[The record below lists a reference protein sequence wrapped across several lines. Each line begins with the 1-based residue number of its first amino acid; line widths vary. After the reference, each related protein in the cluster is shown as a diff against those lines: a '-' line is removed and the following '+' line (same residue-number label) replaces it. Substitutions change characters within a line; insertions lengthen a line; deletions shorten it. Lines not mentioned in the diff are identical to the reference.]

1 MFWILLF
8 MVGIFAGTFG
18 SLLGLGGGV
27 ILVPSLLF
35 LSSLFPGVPEITPQQ
50 AVGTSLILIIIT
62 SLSSV
67 VGYAKKKRIDYRSA
81 FLFFI
86 GSAPGAILGAWLT
99 RFFDRDNFNLYF
111 GIFLIFMFFLLV
123 YRNKFQARPIQWKIK
138 RNFTDEQ
145 GVEYTYGYSPIPAFL
160 IALLVGTLSSLFGI
174 GGGALLVPFMLVFF
188 GFPPHIAAATSMMTI
203 LLSSIVGSGMHI
215 TLGHIIWP
223 MVLATAPGSW
233 IGGKLGV
240 MLSSK
245 LSGNRIER
253 ILRVVLLLFALRML
267 WQGVM

>member
-1 MFWILLF
+1 VLWMLLF
-8 MVGIFAGTFG
+8 LVGIFAGTFG

-35 LSSLFPGVPEITPQQ
+35 LSSFFPGAPEITPQQ

-81 FLFFI
+81 FLFFM

-99 RFFDRDNFNLYF
+99 KFFDRDSFNIYF
-111 GIFLIFMFFLLV
+111 GLFLIFMFFLLI
-123 YRNKFQARPIQWKIK
+123 YRKNLKNRSIQWKIQ
-138 RNFTDEQ
+138 RNFIDDE
-145 GVEYTYGYSPIPAFL
+145 GVEYTYGYSPIPAFF
-160 IALLVGTLSSLFGI
+160 IALIVGTLSSLFGI

-188 GFPPHIAAATSMMTI
+188 GFPPHIATATSMMNI

-215 TLGHIIWP
+215 IYGHIIWL
-223 MVLATAPGSW
+223 MVLVTAPGSW

-240 MLSSK
+240 MLSSR
-245 LSGNRIER
+245 LSGNRIEW
-253 ILRVVLLLFALRML
+253 ILRGVLLLFALRML